1 MKEKSY
7 DSKTNKKEFDISD
20 GYIRFHNGKL
30 ISGRIGK
37 GVLGGSKNG
46 LIYFIAKRS
55 SHKRAKEFM
64 ESLAKLS
71 SRLIETYGLSFG
83 IKDVTPD

>member
-1 MKEKSY
+1 MINTLLNPSVDKEFIYVNLSMKEKSY
-7 DSKTNKKEFDISD
+7 DSKTNKKEFDDDD
-20 GYIRFHNGKL
+20 GYTRFHNGEL

-55 SHKRAKEFM
+55 SH
-64 ESLAKLS
+64 
-71 SRLIETYGLSFG
+71 
-83 IKDVTPD
+83 

>member
-7 DSKTNKKEFDISD
+7 DSKTNLKEFDMDD
-20 GYIRFHNGKL
+20 GYTRFYNGRL

-37 GVLGGSKNG
+37 GILGGSKNG

-55 SHKRAKEFM
+55 SH
-64 ESLAKLS
+64 
-71 SRLIETYGLSFG
+71 
-83 IKDVTPD
+83 

>member
-7 DSKTNKKEFDISD
+7 DSKTAKKEFDDND
-20 GYIRFHNGKL
+20 GYVRFHNGIL
-30 ISGRIGK
+30 ISGKIGK

-55 SHKRAKEFM
+55 SH
-64 ESLAKLS
+64 
-71 SRLIETYGLSFG
+71 
-83 IKDVTPD
+83 